1 MSSISEYYW
10 RKQKHDSQRYAV
22 DLRTV
27 HATENVQFSPAPRHN
42 FSRGDELSSDNPIRR
57 GKRALL
63 AEGDVGLFFLF
74 FSECSSTLYDQY
86 TRKYY
91 FPNVGG
97 TILPLSHFWGR
108 HSEPLRFARSNFLR
122 FYEKRK
128 NDKDTGQKSS
138 PGRRR
143 ESRNLWNPPMSLK
156 KKQSGKRS
164 LPLAV
169 PQVELLSD
177 FYEKRK
183 LDRYSRYHNG
193 RFWADFGQILC
204 CVLGD
209 HPSLTRF

>member
-97 TILPLSHFWGR
+97 TILTSHFRGR
-108 HSEPLRFARSNFLR
+108 HSRAPEIREVEVCPIL
-122 FYEKRK
+122 RK
-128 NDKDTGQKSS
+128 NVEDTGQKPS
-138 PGRRR
+138 PGRHR
-143 ESRNLWNPPMSLK
+143 EFRICETHPYAGNAFPRNYTGLTSFKIL
-156 KKQSGKRS
+156 
-164 LPLAV
+164 
-169 PQVELLSD
+169 
-177 FYEKRK
+177 RK
-183 LDRYSRYHNG
+183 TKFR
-193 RFWADFGQILC
+193 QIFM
-204 CVLGD
+204 V
-209 HPSLTRF
+209 